1 LRGPDS
7 ELKPY
12 DKKKTRSKFGNVEW
26 QVQPSTTEKA
36 CVALLFIESDD
47 YVLDDVLFLGCLSR
61 SNYPLHITMSSI
73 RSEFQM
79 TQSPPRSTEVN
90 ALIQLHFF
98 IA

>member
-47 YVLDDVLFLGCLSR
+47 YILDDF
-61 SNYPLHITMSSI
+61 
-73 RSEFQM
+73 
-79 TQSPPRSTEVN
+79 
-90 ALIQLHFF
+90 
-98 IA
+98 